1 MTHSL
6 ISYFRCMHD
15 VTWNVRRT
23 LVTTWNYA
31 YPNLLSFSELQTGIV
46 IIDSPGV
53 GESVEMDEMVIQ
65 YLREAF
71 AFIYVDNSAITGGV
85 RKDSV
90 STWIYLV

>member
-1 MTHSL
+1 
-6 ISYFRCMHD
+6 MHD
-15 VTWNVRRT
+15 VTWNIRRT
-23 LVTTWNYA
+23 LVTTWNYT

-65 YLREAF
+65 YLPEAF
-71 AFIYVDNSAITGGV
+71 AFIYVVNSADVGGV